1 MTSVLI
7 VAFDGLQPSQV
18 DHQRM
23 PVVSK
28 IADDGVR
35 FLHNHAVFPSVTRAN
50 AATLVTGV
58 SPGKHG
64 LTANKSIFPEYSTN
78 QVVDALHPKLSE
90 INQLTKGKLLFVPT
104 IGELI
109 RKHNLQWVSVVG
121 GTSGNAYV
129 QHPNAAENAHVVIH
143 P

>member
-18 DHQRM
+18 DPQRM

-58 SPGKHG
+58 NPGKHG

-90 INQLTKGKLLFVPT
+90 INQLTKG
-104 IGELI
+104 
-109 RKHNLQWVSVVG
+109 
-121 GTSGNAYV
+121 
-129 QHPNAAENAHVVIH
+129 
-143 P
+143 